1 MAKKYMRVEYS
12 VKNVGKTADEV
23 RQYVIDKL
31 GIECFVALHPNR
43 LKITF
48 SSPIPEEGLEII
60 DQYVIEEFDGTRVV
74 TK

>member
-1 MAKKYMRVEYS
+1 MTKYMRVEYS
-12 VKNVGKTADEV
+12 IKNVGKTADDV

-48 SSPIPEEGLEII
+48 SSPVPEEGLKII
-60 DQYVIEEFDGTRVV
+60 DQYVVEEFDGTRVV
-74 TK
+74 TE

>member
-1 MAKKYMRVEYS
+1 MVKYIRVEYS

-23 RQYVIDKL
+23 REYIKEKL

-48 SSPIPEEGLEII
+48 SSPIPEEGLKLV
-60 DQYVIEEFDGTRVV
+60 DKYVTEELDGNRVIAE
-74 TK
+74 

>member
-12 VKNVGKTADEV
+12 VKNVGKTADDV
-23 RQYVIDKL
+23 RQYINDKL

-48 SSPIPEEGLEII
+48 SSPIPDKGIKII
-60 DQYVIEEFDGTRVV
+60 DDYVKEEMDGTRVV
-74 TK
+74 AE

>member
-12 VKNVGKTADEV
+12 VKDVGKTADDV
-23 RQYVIDKL
+23 RQYINDKL

-48 SSPIPEEGLEII
+48 SSPVPEEGLKIV
-60 DQYVIEEFDGTRVV
+60 DQYVTEELDGTRVV
-74 TK
+74 AE